1 MAPTPPTDDEH
12 VHTLTGAYALDA
24 LDDLERARVER
35 HLERCADCAAEV
47 RSFTETAGRLGTGA
61 TAAPPVGLRERVLAE
76 AARTRQL
83 PPETPATPDAGRRAA
98 PARWLAVAAAAL
110 LVLSVGLGAVAWNE
124 HRQAEQAR
132 LAAAAM
138 TEVVADPD
146 RAVMDTDFAGGHG
159 TVVASGDR
167 VVLVGDG
174 VSAPPSGHGYQLWF
188 IGESGP
194 RPSVM
199 LQPAGDGRYWAD
211 ATGMRPGDTMA
222 VTVEPAGGSREPTT
236 DPVLVAPS
244 EG

>member
-1 MAPTPPTDDEH
+1 
-12 VHTLTGAYALDA
+12 
-24 LDDLERARVER
+24 
-35 HLERCADCAAEV
+35 
-47 RSFTETAGRLGTGA
+47 
-61 TAAPPVGLRERVLAE
+61 
-76 AARTRQL
+76 
-83 PPETPATPDAGRRAA
+83 
-98 PARWLAVAAAAL
+98 VAAAAL
-110 LVLSVGLGAVAWNE
+110 LVLSVGLGALAWNE

-146 RAVMDTDFAGGHG
+146 RAVMDADFAGGHG

-167 VVLVGDG
+167 VVLVGNG
-174 VSAPPSGHGYQLWF
+174 VTPPPAGHGYQLWF

-222 VTVEPAGGSREPTT
+222 VTVEPDGGSQEPTT